1 MNWFEEQIVKRKEN
15 DQQLLEST
23 FVQAAGIVY
32 GQKTADELLDESII
46 TERAIDEILKYYRLK
61 PVAVPEHITDGK
73 EQLEYCLRQYGMMKR
88 RVKLEKKWFEDAC
101 EELDSL

>member
-46 TERAIDEILKYYRLK
+46 TERAIDEISHDL
-61 PVAVPEHITDGK
+61 
-73 EQLEYCLRQYGMMKR
+73 
-88 RVKLEKKWFEDAC
+88 
-101 EELDSL
+101 